1 MTAQTTNLSPASDVW
16 GSQVQQ
22 QLAATDLWRPYGQ
35 VSAVNGHSLRAKG
48 LRVGLNDW
56 CWVQVPGSTGCA
68 AEVVGFEGDESILMP
83 LTSLRGVS
91 QGCRVSFGEVPAYPQ
106 LDQLKGRVIDGLCR
120 PLDNLGEIALDT
132 KPAIK
137 ERLNPLRRR
146 PIDQPLD
153 VGVRAIN
160 SLLTLGVGQR
170 VGLFAGSG
178 VGKSVLLGMLARNVK
193 ADVVVVGLVGE
204 RGREV
209 QDFVA
214 NNLGSGLEN
223 SVVVAAPADEAPALR
238 LRSAQLAT
246 DIACHYRR
254 EGANVLLLVDS
265 LTRVAQAQREIGLA
279 AGEPATSKGYPPS
292 VFSLLPNLVE
302 RAGAVEDYAG
312 SITAIYT
319 VLVEE
324 DDLNDPIVDS
334 IRAIL
339 DGHFVL
345 SRQLADSGHYPAI
358 DIQASISRL
367 QQKLQTADQR
377 KLALRFRQMW
387 ARHAEQ
393 QDLVSLGAYQRG
405 SDALLDDAI
414 SKHAGMS
421 AFLQQDE
428 AEVFRSDQGHGQ
440 LQDLLAGSG

>member
-1 MTAQTTNLSPASDVW
+1 MSDLAPELVNGSAWVSQLQAQLSNLP
-16 GSQVQQ
+16 
-22 QLAATDLWRPYGQ
+22 LWRPYGE

-56 CWVQVPGSTGCA
+56 CWVQSPDSSGCA
-68 AEVVGFEGDESILMP
+68 AEVVGFEGDECILMP
-83 LTSLRGVS
+83 LGSIRGVA
-91 QGCRVSFGEVPAYPQ
+91 QGCRISFGEPPAYPA

-120 PLDNLGEIALDT
+120 PLDGLGPIALGSAPT
-132 KPAIK
+132 HK
-137 ERLNPLRRR
+137 ERLNPLRRS
-146 PIDQPLD
+146 PIDEPLE
-153 VGVRAIN
+153 VGVKTID

-178 VGKSVLLGMLARNVK
+178 VGKSVLLGMLARNVQ

-214 NNLGSGLEN
+214 NNLGAGIAN
-223 SVVVAAPADEAPALR
+223 TVVVAAPADEAPALR
-238 LRSAQLAT
+238 LRSAELAT

-254 EGANVLLLVDS
+254 SGAKVLLLMDS

-279 AGEPATSKGYPPS
+279 AGEPPTSKGYPPS

-302 RAGAVEDYAG
+302 RAGAVQDYAG

-345 SRQLADSGHYPAI
+345 SRRLADSGHYPAI
-358 DIQASISRL
+358 DVLGSISRL
-367 QQKLQTADQR
+367 QQKLQTPEQR
-377 KLALRFRQMW
+377 QLALRFRQLW
-387 ARHAEQ
+387 SRHAEQ
-393 QDLVSLGAYQRG
+393 QDLVSLGAYQKG
-405 SDALLDDAI
+405 SDALLDEALA
-414 SKHAGMS
+414 KHNGMTE
-421 AFLQQDE
+421 FLQQDE
-428 AEVFRSDQGHGQ
+428 AEQIGREDSQAL
-440 LQDLLAGSG
+440 LQSLLGGP

>member
-1 MTAQTTNLSPASDVW
+1 MITHQSNVDSTTGLWSEQLQA
-16 GSQVQQ
+16 
-22 QLAATDLWRPYGQ
+22 QLAKTDLWQPYGE

-56 CWVQVPGSTGCA
+56 CWVQLPGGTRCA

-83 LTSLRGVS
+83 LTSIRGVA
-91 QGCRVSFGEVPAYPQ
+91 QGCRVSFGEAPAYSL

-120 PLDNLGEIALDT
+120 PLDDLGEIQLGT
-132 KPAIK
+132 QPVTK

-146 PIDQPLD
+146 PIDQQLD

-214 NNLGSGLEN
+214 NNLGSGLAN

-254 EGANVLLLVDS
+254 AGANVLLLMDS

-279 AGEPATSKGYPPS
+279 AGEPPTSKGYPPS

-302 RAGAVEDYAG
+302 RAGAVQDYAG

-345 SRQLADSGHYPAI
+345 SRRLADNGHYPAI

-367 QQKLQTADQR
+367 QQRLQTSEQR
-377 KLALRFRQMW
+377 KLALRFRQLW

-393 QDLVSLGAYQRG
+393 QDLVSLGAYQKG
-405 SDALLDDAI
+405 SDPLLDEALI
-414 SKHAGMS
+414 KHAGMS

-428 AEVFRSDQGHGQ
+428 AEVVNSASAQAQ
-440 LQDLLAGSG
+440 LQEVLASPV

>member
-1 MTAQTTNLSPASDVW
+1 MTSQATDLVPAAKAW
-16 GSQVQQ
+16 GSLLRS
-22 QLAATDLWRPYGQ
+22 QLAATELWQPYGQ

-56 CWVQVPGSTGCA
+56 CWVQVPGSVGCA

-83 LTSLRGVS
+83 LTSLRGVA
-91 QGCRVSFGEVPAYPQ
+91 QGCRVSFGKVPAYPQ

-132 KPAIK
+132 KPGVK

-254 EGANVLLLVDS
+254 EGANVLLLMDS

-393 QDLVSLGAYQRG
+393 QDLVSLGAYQSG
-405 SDALLDDAI
+405 SDALLDEAI

-428 AEVFRSDQGHGQ
+428 AEVFRSDQGHAQ
-440 LQDLLAGSG
+440 LQDLLTGSG